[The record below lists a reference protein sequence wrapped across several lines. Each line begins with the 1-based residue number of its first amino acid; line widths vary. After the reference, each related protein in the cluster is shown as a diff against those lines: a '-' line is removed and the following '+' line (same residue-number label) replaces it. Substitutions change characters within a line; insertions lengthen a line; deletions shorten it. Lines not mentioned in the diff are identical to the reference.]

1 MRSIHGRILA
11 LILATS
17 AGVFAQAPADTAKKS
32 DKAAAYYHYSLGH
45 MYAELA
51 ASYGNRGEYFNK
63 AIENYRL
70 AVKADP
76 GATFLTEELSDLYIQ
91 AGRLK
96 DAVSETEDVLK
107 QNPNDL
113 NARRML
119 ARIYT
124 RMIGDSQAGKVD
136 QNMVTK
142 AIEQYQKI
150 LEKAP
155 KDVDSWL
162 MLGRLQKV
170 AQSNT
175 DAEKAFRKALEVEPE
190 NEDAMTGL
198 ATVLADLG
206 DTKTAADLLRKVS
219 EKNPTARGLLQLA
232 QAYEQMRDYSL
243 ASESLKKAL
252 ALNPPNATDIKR
264 ALAQNLLFAEQL
276 DESLGVY
283 QELVSEE
290 PRDLGSWLRISQIY
304 RQQRQFDKA
313 REASAKA
320 KELDA
325 NNLEIRYNEVNLLEA
340 EGKTAQAI
348 AALKE
353 VLSSTQ
359 KRNYSAADRG
369 NRVLLLERLGQMY
382 RVAEQTDNAADTF
395 KQIGDL
401 DPEYAARSAT
411 QVADTYRQGKEYAK
425 AQAAAEA
432 ALKKFPNERTL
443 HLVHANILADLGKID
458 PALAEIRKLLDG
470 KNDRDTYINLAQIYE
485 KAKRFD
491 EMEKALGEAQRLSTS
506 KEDTETVMFMRGA
519 MFERQKKFDLAEAE
533 FRKLLEA
540 NPSNP
545 GALNYLGYMLAD
557 RNVRLPEALEM
568 IQKALAKDPGNG
580 AYLDSLGWA
589 YFRLGR
595 YPEAEDSLRRAIEKT
610 SKDPTVH
617 DHLGDVYFKQGK
629 LKEAIGQWS
638 QSIKEW
644 EGGSPAELDQTE
656 VAKVQKKLESA
667 KVRLANQGP
676 SNNKNQ

>member
-1 MRSIHGRILA
+1 MRSIHRRILA
-11 LILATS
+11 LILTASAT
-17 AGVFAQAPADTAKKS
+17 AFAQAPAETAKKS
-32 DKAAAYYHYSLGH
+32 DKATAYYHYSLGH

-51 ASYGNRGEYFNK
+51 AAYGNRGEYFNK

-76 GATFLTEELSDLYIQ
+76 DASFLTEELSDLYIQ
-91 AGRLK
+91 AGRLR
-96 DAVSETEDVLK
+96 DAVTETEEVLK

-124 RMIGDSQAGKVD
+124 RMIGDSQGGKVD
-136 QNMVTK
+136 ANMVNK

-150 LEKAP
+150 VEKAP

-175 DAEKAFRKALEVEPE
+175 DAEKAFRKALEVDPD

-206 DTKTAADLLRKVS
+206 DTKSAADMLRKVS

-252 ALNPPNATDIKR
+252 SLNPPNATDIKR
-264 ALAQNLLFAEQL
+264 ALAQNLLFAERL

-304 RQQRQFDKA
+304 RQQRKFDKA

-340 EGKTAQAI
+340 EGKTQQAI
-348 AALKE
+348 TALKE
-353 VLSSTQ
+353 ILSSTQ
-359 KRNYSAADRG
+359 KRNYSTADRG

-382 RVAEQTDNAADTF
+382 RAAEQTDNAADTF

-401 DPEYAARSAT
+401 DPEYAARAAT
-411 QVADTYRQGKEYAK
+411 QVADTYRQGKEFTK
-425 AQAAAEA
+425 AQNAAEA
-432 ALKKFPNERTL
+432 ALKKYPNDRTL
-443 HLVHANILADLGKID
+443 RLVHANILADLGKID
-458 PALAEIRKLLDG
+458 PAVAEVKKLLDG
-470 KNDRDTYINLAQIYE
+470 KSDRETYINLAQIYE

-491 EMEKALGEAQRLSTS
+491 EMDKALAEAQKLSTS
-506 KEDTETVMFMRGA
+506 KEDAETVLFMRGA
-519 MFERQKKFDLAEAE
+519 MFERQKKFELAEAE
-533 FRKLLEA
+533 FRKLLD
-540 NPSNP
+540 SNP
-545 GALNYLGYMLAD
+545 DNAGALNYLGYMLAD
-557 RNVRLPEALEM
+557 RNVRLSEALQM
-568 IQKALAKDPGNG
+568 IQKAVEKDPGNG

-589 YFRLGR
+589 LFRLGR

-629 LKEAIGQWS
+629 LKEAIGQWN

-644 EGGSPAELDQTE
+644 ENGSPAELDHTE

-667 KVRLANQGP
+667 KVRLANQSP
-676 SNNKNQ
+676 AKNQ